1 GQFLRVVTRG
11 WRVPLSALPNNF
23 ALRLGASS
31 VKKAVKSQRPVN
43 LDLRTIKLPIT
54 AYSSILHRIS
64 GVILFFGVAILLF
77 ALDTSL
83 SSAEGFEEVKVCFG
97 SPLAKLVVWGLLS
110 ALLYHLVAG
119 TRHLIMDAG
128 HGETL
133 EGGKL
138 GSKIVLAVSAVL
150 IVLAGVWIW

>member
-1 GQFLRVVTRG
+1 M
-11 WRVPLSALPNNF
+11 
-23 ALRLGASS
+23 
-31 VKKAVKSQRPVN
+31 
-43 LDLRTIKLPIT
+43 
-54 AYSSILHRIS
+54 
-64 GVILFFGVAILLF
+64 LLL

-83 SSAEGFEEVKVCFG
+83 SSPEGFEEVRAYLG
-97 SPLAKLVVWGLLS
+97 SPLAKLVSWALLS

-119 TRHLIMDAG
+119 VRHLIMDSG

-138 GSKIVLAVSAVL
+138 GSKIVIVVSAVL

>member
-1 GQFLRVVTRG
+1 MFVGI
-11 WRVPLSALPNNF
+11 AL
-23 ALRLGASS
+23 
-31 VKKAVKSQRPVN
+31 
-43 LDLRTIKLPIT
+43 
-54 AYSSILHRIS
+54 
-64 GVILFFGVAILLF
+64 LLL

-83 SSAEGFEEVKVCFG
+83 SSPEGFEEVRAYLG
-97 SPLAKLVVWGLLS
+97 SPLAKLVSWALLS

-119 TRHLIMDAG
+119 VRHLIMDSG

-138 GSKIVLAVSAVL
+138 GSKIVIVVSAVL